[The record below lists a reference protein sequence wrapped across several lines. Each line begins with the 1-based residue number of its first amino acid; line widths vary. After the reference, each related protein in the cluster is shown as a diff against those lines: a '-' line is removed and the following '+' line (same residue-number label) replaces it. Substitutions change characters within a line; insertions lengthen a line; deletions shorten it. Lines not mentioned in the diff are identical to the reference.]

1 MISISFLVEMILNV
15 VSLVVA
21 SAMLLLVLWQSSRRR
36 ENRLV
41 ALYMA
46 TIVAWSGANQVAH
59 FAAIIGYDPGVF
71 ILSIAVAVVL
81 NAYILLTFVA
91 DYTGLLRR
99 GWMRGYLAAG
109 LVFVVL
115 PGGFPQ
121 PFHLLWLNN
130 F

>member
-46 TIVAWSGANQVAH
+46 TIVAWSGANQAAH
-59 FAAIIGYDPGVF
+59 FWKN
-71 ILSIAVAVVL
+71 IA
-81 NAYILLTFVA
+81 LTGATLMIYYFATVHPEA
-91 DYTGLLRR
+91 WPYSLGR
-99 GWMRGYLAAG
+99 
-109 LVFVVL
+109 
-115 PGGFPQ
+115 
-121 PFHLLWLNN
+121 
-130 F
+130 